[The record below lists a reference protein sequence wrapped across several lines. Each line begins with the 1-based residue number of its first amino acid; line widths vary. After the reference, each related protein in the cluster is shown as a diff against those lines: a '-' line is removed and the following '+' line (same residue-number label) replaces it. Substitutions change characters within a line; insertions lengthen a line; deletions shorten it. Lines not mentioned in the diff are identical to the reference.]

1 VIDMM
6 DMLSPAV
13 ATTLLVIVLVAAG
26 AGFVVMRVL
35 GARAVEGDHPGE
47 RGYAGHPRTPHTGA
61 PPTDKELP

>member
-1 VIDMM
+1 MM
-6 DMLSPAV
+6 DMLSPGV
-13 ATTLLVIVLVAAG
+13 AMALLVIVLVAAA

-47 RGYAGHPRTPHTGA
+47 KGYARPSRTTHTGP

>member
-1 VIDMM
+1 MM

-13 ATTLLVIVLVAAG
+13 ATTLLVIVLVAAA

-47 RGYAGHPRTPHTGA
+47 KGYGQAPTVDAHGQSTSEKEHP
-61 PPTDKELP
+61 

>member
-1 VIDMM
+1 MM

-13 ATTLLVIVLVAAG
+13 ATTLLVIVLVAAA

-47 RGYAGHPRTPHTGA
+47 KGHGQA
-61 PPTDKELP
+61 PTVDAHWQSTSEKELP

>member
-1 VIDMM
+1 MM

-13 ATTLLVIVLVAAG
+13 ASTLLVIALVAAA

-47 RGYAGHPRTPHTGA
+47 RGYASHPGTTHTGA

>member
-1 VIDMM
+1 MM
-6 DMLSPAV
+6 DMFSSAV

-47 RGYAGHPRTPHTGA
+47 RGYAGRPPPRTLGLRLLTRNFR
-61 PPTDKELP
+61 E

>member
-1 VIDMM
+1 MM

-13 ATTLLVIVLVAAG
+13 ATALLVIVLVAAA

-47 RGYAGHPRTPHTGA
+47 KGYGQA
-61 PPTDKELP
+61 PTDDAHWQSTSEKELP